1 MAGKYLRGLHGAWR
15 VAWCLR
21 SWRTDGRKRP
31 ESTQLPA
38 PTPDL
43 FISLLKWPE
52 RPGVNLVGSFYT
64 ISVEV
69 VLISLVNSFCGNVWR
84 VQLYSV
90 KRVLWTTQCFRV
102 YGYLRVVEIILILF
116 LWITTNI
123 FVSCRI
129 FYQAEM
135 HRTTRIKITELNP
148 HLMCVLC
155 GGYFIDATTI
165 IECLHS
171 CKYTI
176 VFLCLCS
183 SQLILVVKTSD
194 IPTFLRC

>member
-1 MAGKYLRGLHGAWR
+1 M
-15 VAWCLR
+15 
-21 SWRTDGRKRP
+21 
-31 ESTQLPA
+31 E
-38 PTPDL
+38 
-43 FISLLKWPE
+43 
-52 RPGVNLVGSFYT
+52 
-64 ISVEV
+64 
-69 VLISLVNSFCGNVWR
+69 NVWR

-90 KRVLWTTQCFRV
+90 KQILWTTQRFRV
-102 YGYLRVVEIILILF
+102 YSYWRVVEIIWIS
-116 LWITTNI
+116 LWIIVNI

-171 CKYTI
+171 CKYMLA
-176 VFLCLCS
+176 FLWLYS
-183 SQLILVVKTSD
+183 SQLILDDKLATFSHSLEMLAHSCGVFFLLHVV
-194 IPTFLRC
+194 ICCWFCYN